1 MADTILVVNAG
12 SSSIKFSVYGVGGA
26 SDLALT
32 LKGQVDGIGTHP
44 RLRARD
50 AGGRPLVDQ
59 TFSSAEISDVAVAM
73 GRVGAWLRQYLH
85 GAMPVAVG
93 HRVAHGGPAYRVP
106 VAVDDDILAT
116 LERLVPLAPMHQ
128 PYNLHPI
135 RTIQERF
142 PRTVQVACFDTG
154 FHQGHPDVADRF
166 AIPEALYLEGVR
178 RYGFHGLSYEYIA
191 RALPSVAPE
200 IAQGSVVVAHLG
212 SGASMCA
219 IKGGR
224 SVDSTMAFTGL
235 DGLPMGTRCG
245 QIDPGVLLY
254 LVSEK
259 GYGAKELERF
269 LYHESG
275 LRGLSGISNDVRDL
289 LTSEDPRA
297 RLALDYFVYRVARE
311 LGALAAAMQG
321 IDAVV
326 LTAGISENS
335 PEMRARI
342 CGGAAWLGLRLDEAA
357 NRAGGPRIS
366 TPGSQVSAWVIPT
379 DEERMIAEHTL
390 KVWREQAVPKA
401 SRVSGEK

>member
-12 SSSIKFSVYGVGGA
+12 SSSIKFSVYDNGA
-26 SDLALT
+26 ESDLSLT
-32 LKGQVDGIGTHP
+32 VKGQMDGIGSHP

-50 AGGRPLVDQ
+50 ADGRPLVDQ
-59 TFSSAEISDVAVAM
+59 QYSPADIPDVAVAM
-73 GRVGAWLRQYLH
+73 GRVGMWLLEH
-85 GAMPVAVG
+85 LAGEVPVAIG
-93 HRVAHGGPAYRVP
+93 HRVAHGGPTYREP
-106 VAVDDDILAT
+106 VAVDDETLAA

-128 PYNLHPI
+128 PYNLRPI

-142 PRTVQVACFDTG
+142 PRTVQVACFDSA

-166 AIPEALYLEGVR
+166 AIPEALYQEGVR

-191 RALPSVAPE
+191 RALPRVAPE
-200 IAQGSVVVAHLG
+200 IAQCSVVVAHLG

-269 LYHESG
+269 LYHETG

-289 LTSEDPRA
+289 LASEDQRA
-297 RLALDYFVYRVARE
+297 RLALDYFVYRVERE

-321 IDAVV
+321 VDAVV

-342 CGGAAWLGLRLDEAA
+342 CRGAAWLGLRLDEAA
-357 NRAGGPRIS
+357 NLGGGPRIS
-366 TPGSQVSAWVIPT
+366 TPDSQVSAWVIPT

-390 KVWREQAVPKA
+390 KVWREQ
-401 SRVSGEK
+401 

>member
-1 MADTILVVNAG
+1 MADMILVINSG
-12 SSSIKFSVYGVGGA
+12 SSSIKFSVYGVGGGA
-26 SDLALT
+26 DLSLT
-32 LKGQVDGIGTHP
+32 LKGQVDGIGTRP

-59 TFSSAEISDVAVAM
+59 TLSDAEIPDVGVAT
-73 GRVGAWLRQYLH
+73 GRVGAWLLQRFPD
-85 GAMPVAVG
+85 AVPVAVG
-93 HRVAHGGPAYRVP
+93 HRVAHGGPDYAAP
-106 VAVDDDILAT
+106 VVVDDDILAA

-128 PYNLHPI
+128 PHNLRPI

-142 PRTVQVACFDTG
+142 RGTLQVACFDTG
-154 FHQGHPDVADRF
+154 FHRGHPDVADRF
-166 AIPEALYLEGVR
+166 AISGDLYREGVR

-191 RALPSVAPE
+191 RALPRVAPE
-200 IAQGSVVVAHLG
+200 IAQGRVVVAHLG

-219 IKGGR
+219 MKGGR

-259 GYGAKELERF
+259 GYGAKDLERL

-275 LRGLSGISNDVRDL
+275 LRGLSGVSNDVRDL
-289 LTSEDPRA
+289 LASEDPRA

-311 LGALAAAMQG
+311 LASLGAAMEG
-321 IDAVV
+321 IDALV
-326 LTAGISENS
+326 LTAGIGENS

-342 CGGAAWLGLRLDEAA
+342 FARAAWLGLTIDEAA

-366 TPGSQVSAWVIPT
+366 TPNSRVSAWVIPT

-390 KVWREQAVPKA
+390 AVWRQGSAPR
-401 SRVSGEK
+401 ST

>member
-1 MADTILVVNAG
+1 MADMILVINSG
-12 SSSIKFSVYGVGGA
+12 SSSIKFSVYGIEGG
-26 SDLALT
+26 SELSLT
-32 LKGQVDGIGTHP
+32 VKGQVDGIGTRP
-44 RLRARD
+44 RLQARD
-50 AGGRPLVDQ
+50 AGGHPLADQ
-59 TFSSAEISDVAVAM
+59 TFPAAELPDVGVATE
-73 GRVGAWLRQYLH
+73 RVGAWLRERFP
-85 GAMPVAVG
+85 GVVPVAFG
-93 HRVAHGGPAYRVP
+93 HRVAHGGPDYRAP
-106 VAVDDDILAT
+106 VAVDDDVLAA

-128 PYNLHPI
+128 PYNLRPM

-142 PRTVQVACFDTG
+142 PGTLQVACFDTG
-154 FHQGHPDVADRF
+154 FHRGHPEVADRF
-166 AIPEALYLEGVR
+166 AIPEALYREGVR

-191 RALPSVAPE
+191 RALPRVAPE
-200 IAQGSVVVAHLG
+200 IAQGAVVVAHLG

-219 IKGGR
+219 IQGGR

-245 QIDPGVLLY
+245 QLDPGVLLY

-289 LTSEDPRA
+289 LASQDPRA
-297 RLALDYFVYRVARE
+297 RLALDCFVYRVARE
-311 LGALAAAMQG
+311 IGSLAAALGG
-321 IDAVV
+321 IDALV

-342 CGGAAWLGLRLDEAA
+342 CTRAAWLGLRLDEGA

-366 TPGSQVSAWVIPT
+366 APDSRVSAWVIPT

-390 KVWREQAVPKA
+390 AVWRQGSAPR
-401 SRVSGEK
+401 ST

>member
-1 MADTILVVNAG
+1 MADMILVINSG
-12 SSSIKFSVYGVGGA
+12 SSSLKFSVYEVGGT
-26 SDLALT
+26 SDLVLL
-32 LKGQVDGIGTHP
+32 LKGQVDGIGTRP
-44 RLRARD
+44 RLRALD
-50 AGGRPLVDQ
+50 ADGGSLVDQ
-59 TFSSAEISDVAVAM
+59 TFPVGEIPDVGDATE
-73 GRVGAWLRQYLH
+73 RVGAWLLQRFP
-85 GAMPVAVG
+85 GAVPVAVG
-93 HRVAHGGPAYRVP
+93 HRVAHGGPDYPAP
-106 VAVDDDILAT
+106 VAVDDDILAA

-128 PYNLHPI
+128 PHNLRPI

-142 PRTVQVACFDTG
+142 PGTLQVACFDTG
-154 FHQGHPDVADRF
+154 FHRGHPEVADRF
-166 AIPEALYLEGVR
+166 AIPEALYREGVR

-191 RALPSVAPE
+191 RALPRVAPE
-200 IAQGSVVVAHLG
+200 IAQGAVVVAHLG

-219 IKGGR
+219 IQGGR

-235 DGLPMGTRCG
+235 DGLPMGTRSG

-275 LRGLSGISNDVRDL
+275 LRGLSGVSNDVRDL
-289 LTSEDPRA
+289 LASEDPGA

-311 LGALAAAMQG
+311 LGALAAAMEG
-321 IDAVV
+321 IDALI
-326 LTAGISENS
+326 LTAGIGENS

-342 CGGAAWLGLRLDEAA
+342 CRRAAWLGLRLDESA

-366 TPGSQVSAWVIPT
+366 TPDSRVSAWVIPT

-390 KVWREQAVPKA
+390 AVWRQGSAPR
-401 SRVSGEK
+401 ST

>member
-12 SSSIKFSVYGVGGA
+12 SSSIKFSVYAIGGE
-26 SDLALT
+26 SDLSLT
-32 LKGQVDGIGTHP
+32 VKGQVDGIATRP

-50 AGGRPLVDQ
+50 ASGRSLVDQ
-59 TFSSAEISDVAVAM
+59 QYPAADIPDVAVAT
-73 GRVGAWLRQYLH
+73 GLVGAWLREQLP
-85 GAMPVAVG
+85 GAVPVAVG
-93 HRVAHGGPAYRVP
+93 HRVAHGGPDYRTP
-106 VAVDDDILAT
+106 VAVNHEILAA

-128 PYNLHPI
+128 PYNLRPI
-135 RTIQERF
+135 RTVQERF

-154 FHQGHPDVADRF
+154 FHRGHPDVADRF
-166 AIPEALYLEGVR
+166 AIPEALYREGVR

-191 RALPSVAPE
+191 RALPNVAPE

-259 GYGAKELERF
+259 GYGTKELERF
-269 LYHESG
+269 LYHETG

-289 LTSEDPRA
+289 LASEDPRA
-297 RLALDYFVYRVARE
+297 RLALDYFVYRVTRE
-311 LGALAAAMQG
+311 LGAMAAAMQG

-335 PEMRARI
+335 PDMRARI
-342 CGGAAWLGLRLDEAA
+342 CRGAAWLGLRLDEAA

-366 TPGSQVSAWVIPT
+366 TRDSKVSAWVIPT

-390 KVWREQAVPKA
+390 KVWREQAVPFP
-401 SRVSGEK
+401 G

>member
-1 MADTILVVNAG
+1 MADLILVVNAG
-12 SSSIKFSVYGVGGA
+12 SSSLKFSVYDIGGA
-26 SDLALT
+26 SGLVPSV
-32 LKGQVDGIGTHP
+32 KGQMDGIGSRP

-50 AGGRPLVDQ
+50 AGGSPLADQ
-59 TFSSAEISDVAVAM
+59 TFPAAEVPDVGVAT
-73 GRVGAWLRQYLH
+73 GRVGAWLRERFP
-85 GAMPVAVG
+85 GALPVAVG
-93 HRVAHGGPAYRVP
+93 HRVAHGGPDYPAP
-106 VAVDDDILAT
+106 VAVDDDVLAA

-128 PYNLHPI
+128 PHNLRPI

-142 PRTVQVACFDTG
+142 PGALQVACFDTG
-154 FHQGHPDVADRF
+154 FHRGHPDVADRF
-166 AIPEALYLEGVR
+166 AISEALYREGVR

-200 IAQGSVVVAHLG
+200 IARKSVVVAHLG

-219 IKGGR
+219 LKGGR

-269 LYHESG
+269 LYHEAG

-289 LTSEDPRA
+289 LASADPRA

-311 LGALAAAMQG
+311 LGALAAALEG

-326 LTAGISENS
+326 LTAGIGENS

-342 CGGAAWLGLRLDEAA
+342 CARAAWLGVRLDEAA

-366 TPGSQVSAWVIPT
+366 TPDSRVSAWVIPT

-390 KVWREQAVPKA
+390 ALLQR
-401 SRVSGEK
+401 SRSSQSG

>member
-1 MADTILVVNAG
+1 VL
-12 SSSIKFSVYGVGGA
+12 
-26 SDLALT
+26 L
-32 LKGQVDGIGTHP
+32 LKGQVDGIGTRP

-50 AGGRPLVDQ
+50 ADGGSLVDQ
-59 TFSSAEISDVAVAM
+59 TFPVGQVPDVGDAAE
-73 GRVGAWLRQYLH
+73 RVGAWLLQRFP
-85 GAMPVAVG
+85 GAVPVAVG
-93 HRVAHGGPAYRVP
+93 HRVAHGGPDYAAP
-106 VAVDDDILAT
+106 VAVDEMILAA
-116 LERLVPLAPMHQ
+116 LDRLVPLAPMHQ
-128 PYNLHPI
+128 PHNLRPI

-142 PRTVQVACFDTG
+142 QGVLQVASFDTA
-154 FHQGHPDVADRF
+154 FHRGHSDVADRF
-166 AIPEALYLEGVR
+166 AIPEALYREGVR

-191 RALPSVAPE
+191 RALPRVAPE
-200 IAQGSVVVAHLG
+200 IAQGAVVVAHLG

-219 IKGGR
+219 MKGGR

-289 LTSEDPRA
+289 LASEDPRA

-311 LGALAAAMQG
+311 LGSLAAAMEG

-335 PEMRARI
+335 PEMRASI
-342 CGGAAWLGLRLDEAA
+342 CARAAWLGLRLDEAA

-366 TPGSQVSAWVIPT
+366 TPESRVSAWVIPT

-390 KVWREQAVPKA
+390 AVWRQGSAPR
-401 SRVSGEK
+401 ST

>member
-1 MADTILVVNAG
+1 MADMILVINSG
-12 SSSIKFSVYGVGGA
+12 SSSLKFSVYAVGDT
-26 SDLALT
+26 SDLVLL
-32 LKGQVDGIGTHP
+32 LKGQVDGIGTRP

-50 AGGRPLVDQ
+50 ADGGSLVDQ
-59 TFSSAEISDVAVAM
+59 IFPVGEIPDAGDATE
-73 GRVGAWLRQYLH
+73 RVGAWLLQRFP
-85 GAMPVAVG
+85 GAVPAAVG
-93 HRVAHGGPAYRVP
+93 HRVAHGGPDYAAP
-106 VAVDDDILAT
+106 VAVDDDVLAA
-116 LERLVPLAPMHQ
+116 LERLIPLAPMHQ
-128 PYNLHPI
+128 PHNLRPI

-142 PRTVQVACFDTG
+142 SGTLQVACFDTG
-154 FHQGHPDVADRF
+154 FHRRHPDVADRF
-166 AIPEALYLEGVR
+166 AIPEALYREGVR

-191 RALPSVAPE
+191 RALPRVAPE
-200 IAQGSVVVAHLG
+200 IAQGAVVVAHLG

-219 IKGGR
+219 IQGGK

-235 DGLPMGTRCG
+235 DGLPMGTRSG

-259 GYGAKELERF
+259 GYGPKELERF

-289 LTSEDPRA
+289 LVSEDPRA
-297 RLALDYFVYRVARE
+297 RLALDCFVYRVARE
-311 LGALAAAMQG
+311 IGSLAAAMGG
-321 IDAVV
+321 IDALV

-342 CGGAAWLGLRLDEAA
+342 CARAAWLGLRLDEAA

-366 TPGSQVSAWVIPT
+366 TPDSRVSAWVIPT

-390 KVWREQAVPKA
+390 AVWRQGSVPR
-401 SRVSGEK
+401 ST